1 MPSSPTRRATS
12 RRLGR
17 SLAVAASATALLAP
31 LTLLGPA
38 QAAAPVIRDSA
49 DGAELS
55 LDVLGTFR
63 TGVFDASAAEIVA
76 FHAATQRTFVVNAQS
91 GEIDV
96 LDASDPAAPA
106 QVGSIVAADA
116 PAIDPGAVANSVAIR
131 ADGLMVAAIEAPTK
145 TDAGWLLFADAT
157 TLEILGTVQV
167 GALPDM
173 VALTADGTRAVVAN
187 EGEPADDFSLDP
199 EGSVGV
205 VELPAAV
212 VAPAQDAARTATFHE
227 FEAGGSRTLDP
238 AVRVFG
244 PTPEDGNPV
253 SRNLEPEYVAMAPG
267 GTSAYV
273 ALQEANAVAVVDLAT
288 ATVTDIWPLGAKDH
302 SIAGQGLDPSD
313 RDSAAKGPEIAIGE
327 WPVQG
332 LYMPDG
338 ITAYQA
344 DGDTYLVTANE
355 GDAREWGDYVE
366 PSRVKDLGKNGLKP
380 ICEDS
385 PLAAL
390 KGDAALGRLNVS
402 TASGLDEAGTCYD
415 ELYSFGS
422 RSFSIWTTDG
432 DQVFDSGEDFEQTVA
447 RVVPEYFNS
456 NHSESNLEGRSDD
469 KGPEPEN
476 VTIGTVG
483 DRTYAFIGLE
493 RVGGVMVYDISDPA
507 DATYVTYV
515 NNRDFAV
522 SVEDGIETAEDP
534 AAFLASAGDLGP
546 EGLTFVSAVD
556 SPTGEALVIVGN
568 EVSGTTTFFGVTDLV
583 EPEPTTTFTD
593 VTEEHTFFTEI
604 TWLAAQGIT
613 TGYAEANGTTTF
625 RPSQPVLREQM
636 AAFLYRTAGEPAWT
650 APTASPFADVPTSH
664 TFYREITWLADQ
676 GVTTGYREA
685 NGTTT
690 FRPSQPVLREQMAA
704 FLYRTA
710 GSDFVDEDGATFI
723 DVPPSATFF
732 DEIEWLATTDITTG
746 YLERAETRSFRGPQP
761 VLREQMAAFLFRFDQ
776 LPQ

>member
-1 MPSSPTRRATS
+1 MPFVLHRRA
-12 RRLGR
+12 
-17 SLAVAASATALLAP
+17 LAPLAAAALLAP
-31 LTLLGPA
+31 LVALS
-38 QAAAPVIRDSA
+38 AAHAAVPVHTDSA

-106 QVGSIVAADA
+106 QIGSIVASDA
-116 PAIDPGAVANSVAIR
+116 PAIDEGAVANSVAIR
-131 ADGLMVAAIEAPTK
+131 PDGLVVAAIEAPTK

-157 TLEILGTVQV
+157 TFEILGTVEV

-173 VALTADGTRAVVAN
+173 VTLTTDGARAVVAN
-187 EGEPADDFSLDP
+187 EGEPADDFGLDP

-205 VELPAAV
+205 VDLPTTVA
-212 VAPAQDAARTATFHE
+212 APAQSAVRTATFHD
-227 FEAGGSRTLDP
+227 FETGGSKALDP

-244 PTPEDGNPV
+244 PTPEAGNPV
-253 SRNLEPEYVAMAPG
+253 SRNLEPEYVAIAPG
-267 GTSAYV
+267 GTTAYA

-302 SIAGQGLDPSD
+302 SVPGQGLDPSD
-313 RDSAAKGPEIAIGE
+313 RDSATKGPETKIAE
-327 WPVQG
+327 WPVKG

-338 ITAYQA
+338 ISAYQA
-344 DGDTYLVTANE
+344 AGDTYLVTANE

-385 PLAAL
+385 PLAAV
-390 KGDAALGRLNVS
+390 KGDAALGRLNVT
-402 TASGLDEAGTCYD
+402 TASGLNEAGTCYD

-432 DQVFDSGEDFEQTVA
+432 TQVFDSGDDFEQTVA

-493 RVGGVMVYDISDPA
+493 RVGGVMVYDISVPE
-507 DATYVTYV
+507 DAAYVTYV

-522 SVEDGIETAEDP
+522 SVDGNIETAEDP

-546 EGLTFVSAVD
+546 EGLTFVSATD

-583 EPEPTTTFTD
+583 EPEPEAPFADVPTT
-593 VTEEHTFFTEI
+593 HTFFEEI
-604 TWLAAQGIT
+604 SWLATQGVT
-613 TGYAEANGTTTF
+613 TGYTEANGTMTF

-636 AAFLYRTAGEPAWT
+636 AAFLYRTAGSPPWT
-650 APTASPFADVPTSH
+650 APAASPFTDVPTSH

-710 GSDFVDEDGATFI
+710 GSDFVDEDGATFV
-723 DVPPSATFF
+723 DVPPDATFF

-746 YLERAETRSFRGPQP
+746 YLERGDTLSFRGPQP